1 MDSVRNSIMD
11 YGLLKFSW
19 DSYRYLSIIPS
30 FITPGYSSGIP
41 PAIPPGLSPGFP
53 RICFRNS
60 CTKSS
65 KITSYLIDH
74 SRDASWGFSYDSFAD
89 YFMEYSRNYIA
100 DFSCIFLGFLPH
112 SIRDSGVLSGIPTGI
127 SSRNSIIYFSW
138 VSFRHSSSDSGTR
151 SRTKVLPSYFPSI
164 ISPGIHSLI
173 LLGVPCDS
181 FKDFYSILSWSFP
194 EISLV
199 VSSLT
204 LPGFV

>member
-89 YFMEYSRNYIA
+89 YFMEYPEITSQISPAFFWVFFHIPLGIQEY
-100 DFSCIFLGFLPH
+100 SPGFL
-112 SIRDSGVLSGIPTGI
+112 LE
-127 SSRNSIIYFSW
+127 F
-138 VSFRHSSSDSGTR
+138 
-151 SRTKVLPSYFPSI
+151 L
-164 ISPGIHSLI
+164 
-173 LLGVPCDS
+173 
-181 FKDFYSILSWSFP
+181 P
-194 EISLV
+194 EIPLFTFLEFPLDILPV
-199 VSSLT
+199 IPGPVQGLKCFLLT
-204 LPGFV
+204 FLQ